1 MKNNAPCQGKQ
12 CPKGQVLIATT
23 CQCISSQE
31 KYKSPTKV
39 DKSVKQISK
48 EEYNK
53 IRNLKNGGTMKAKMK
68 TGGMVNPN
76 AKIQAGKVAGS
87 KGVKSGVN
95 PKAAASKVAK
105 GRSGGTSVAP
115 KTAIPK
121 KEDGG
126 PVMTSKMKSKI
137 VKTGIQQAK
146 DAAKK
151 GKAGKI

>member
-1 MKNNAPCQGKQ
+1 MTKAS
-12 CPKGQVLIATT
+12 KGVIVKANGNM
-23 CQCISSQE
+23 
-31 KYKSPTKV
+31 PV
-39 DKSVKQISK
+39 DK
-48 EEYNK
+48 
-53 IRNLKNGGTMKAKMK
+53 T
-68 TGGMVNPN
+68 P
-76 AKIQAGKVAGS
+76 GS

-95 PKAAASKVAK
+95 PKAAASKKAK